1 MRIDVVFQI
10 AEPIEGHLL
19 AVYRQIE
26 WKTAKGK
33 LAKSLPF
40 VSVNLVLINNSHISK
55 EGF

>member
-19 AVYRQIE
+19 AVYGQIQR
-26 WKTAKGK
+26 KTAKGK

-40 VSVNLVLINNSHISK
+40 VSVNLVLINNRHISK

>member
-19 AVYRQIE
+19 AVYGQIQR
-26 WKTAKGK
+26 KTAKGK

-40 VSVNLVLINNSHISK
+40 VSVNLVLISNRHISK
-55 EGF
+55 KGF